1 MDTTDLLYIE
11 QCSEDYTNRMHFK
24 FVERSHCWQ
33 TGPSLADTIRVLFLR
48 KNLVN
53 STNKDGQSVF
63 HTPKIFRLILCT
75 VFLLSTSDTFE
86 ERKISPYIRITPYYW
101 RKMKDGFFRGKI
113 FIVCLVNKIFCI
125 IKITLEYIRKN
136 FFLLLVLR
144 IKFYIICI

>member
-11 QCSEDYTNRMHFK
+11 QWSEDYTNRMHFK
-24 FVERSHCWQ
+24 SVERGHCWQ

-86 ERKISPYIRITPYYW
+86 DRKISPYIRITPYYW

>member
-1 MDTTDLLYIE
+1 MGNLVCTYIFRGAGETCTYEMDTTDLLYIE
-11 QCSEDYTNRMHFK
+11 QRSEDYTNRMHFK

-101 RKMKDGFFRGKI
+101 RKMKDGFFRGKNI
-113 FIVCLVNKIFCI
+113 YCVP
-125 IKITLEYIRKN
+125 RK
-136 FFLLLVLR
+136 
-144 IKFYIICI
+144 

>member
-11 QCSEDYTNRMHFK
+11 QWSEDYTNRMHFK
-24 FVERSHCWQ
+24 SVERGHCWQ

-75 VFLLSTSDTFE
+75 AFLLSTSDTLKKE
-86 ERKISPYIRITPYYW
+86 KYHLTSVLRPIIGVKW
-101 RKMKDGFFRGKI
+101 RMDFLGEKI

>member
-1 MDTTDLLYIE
+1 MISSIPFVYWVTTWSLYLYIYGAGETCTYEMDTTDLLYIE

-24 FVERSHCWQ
+24 SVERGHCWQ

-101 RKMKDGFFRGKI
+101 RKMKDGFFRGKNI
-113 FIVCLVNKIFCI
+113 HCVP
-125 IKITLEYIRKN
+125 RK
-136 FFLLLVLR
+136 
-144 IKFYIICI
+144 